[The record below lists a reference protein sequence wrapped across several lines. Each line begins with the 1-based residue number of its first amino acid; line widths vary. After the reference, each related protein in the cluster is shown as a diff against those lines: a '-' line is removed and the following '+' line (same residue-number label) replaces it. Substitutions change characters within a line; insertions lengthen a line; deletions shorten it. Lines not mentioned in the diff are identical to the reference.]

1 MNLKNLE
8 NLDVSFNN
16 YDISIERHVRC
27 IWALYM
33 YRHHVLRENLSDSFI
48 ININK
53 INELLGVAVETINLN
68 DYKNNYIESKVLNK
82 CIEENEYPKFVWFM
96 GLEALNDSSFAGW
109 LRNRL
114 TIRLINNLRVIFIA
128 ESNDDF
134 KDIFCD
140 IRAPL
145 YQSTML
151 LQTNIDN

>member
-1 MNLKNLE
+1 MHLKKLE
-8 NLDVSFNN
+8 NLDVSFNG

-33 YRHHVLRENLSDSFI
+33 YRHHVLRENLSDSII

-53 INELLGVAVETINLN
+53 INTLLGVTVETINLN
-68 DYKNNYIESKVLNK
+68 DYKNNYVESEVLNK
-82 CIEENEYPKFVWFM
+82 CIEENEYPRFIWFI
-96 GLEALNDSSFAGW
+96 GVEALNDSSFSGW

-114 TIRLINNLRVIFIA
+114 TVRLINNLRVIFIA
-128 ESNDDF
+128 ESNNDF
-134 KDIFCD
+134 RNIFCD